1 MNFSV
6 TFSLLVHVDPPRII
20 TPLPAELTWNEGDSR
35 ELTCSTDG
43 KPKPRVTWKRDDS
56 NVMQARQIAKLV
68 FSSVTY
74 KEAGLYKC
82 LAENAGGRKEKQ
94 VQVNV
99 LCKFIIEYF

>member
-1 MNFSV
+1 M
-6 TFSLLVHVDPPRII
+6 HVDPPRII
-20 TPLPAELTWNEGDSR
+20 TQLPAELTWNEGDSR

-56 NVMQARQIAKLV
+56 IVMQARQIAKMV

-74 KEAGLYKC
+74 KEAGLYTC
-82 LAENAGGRKEKQ
+82 LAENAGGRKDKK

-99 LCKFIIEYF
+99 LCKLTME